1 MASDAGDVR
10 DGVAV
15 RAGKAP
21 RRIGLFLPFIL
32 LGLLVV
38 VWSVAWFWIRGRA
51 TDEMDAWLVREAAAG
66 RNWTCADRSVTGY
79 PFRLELR
86 CGSLA
91 FSRADSRFTLGP
103 LTALVQVYQPR
114 HGLLQVSG
122 PFHVEQG
129 TLSADATWQT
139 LEASFHGASDGF
151 TRASLVVNGA
161 KGTIRGTGP
170 EPIDVASDRLEA
182 HARPTPARFATD
194 GAVDLSLRLTKATVP
209 AIDPLLGNT
218 DPLDLAL
225 DATID
230 RAAGLR
236 TGEVAGELEE
246 WRKAGGRLDI
256 ALLSLAKGDRRLQAS
271 GKIAL
276 DDEHRP
282 AGDLDLRAA
291 GLEAVIG
298 QVMGQRIGPERG
310 AMVGRLLGQL
320 LTSARRPAGADA
332 PAASADPA
340 LKPLPPLRLAD
351 GRLLL
356 GPFPIPNVVLP
367 ALY

>member
-1 MASDAGDVR
+1 MASDAGQARVHE
-10 DGVAV
+10 AAL
-15 RAGKAP
+15 AGKAP
-21 RRIGLFLPFIL
+21 SRIGLFLPFIL

-38 VWSVAWFWIRGRA
+38 LWSAAWFWIRGRA
-51 TDEMDAWLVREAAAG
+51 TDEMDAWLAREAAAG

-129 TLSADATWQT
+129 ALSADATWKD
-139 LEASFHGASDGF
+139 LAASFHGASDGF
-151 TRASLVVNGA
+151 TRASLVVDGA

-170 EPIDVASDRLEA
+170 EPIDFASDRLEA

-209 AIDPLLGNT
+209 VIDPLIGNA
-218 DPLDLAL
+218 DPLDLSL

-230 RAAGLR
+230 RAANLR
-236 TGEVAGELEE
+236 TGEVARELEE

-276 DDEHRP
+276 DDDHRP
-282 AGDLDLRAA
+282 TGNIDLRAA
-291 GLEAVIG
+291 GLEALIS
-298 QVMGQRIGPERG
+298 QVMGQRIGSERG

-320 LTSARRPAGADA
+320 LAGGRRPPNAEA
-332 PAASADPA
+332 PAEAA

-356 GPFPIPNVVLP
+356 GPFPIPNVVVP

>member
-1 MASDAGDVR
+1 
-10 DGVAV
+10 
-15 RAGKAP
+15 
-21 RRIGLFLPFIL
+21 
-32 LGLLVV
+32 
-38 VWSVAWFWIRGRA
+38 
-51 TDEMDAWLVREAAAG
+51 MDAWLAREGVAG
-66 RNWTCADRSVTGY
+66 RNWTCTDRSLSGY

-86 CGSLA
+86 CASLA

-129 TLSADATWQT
+129 NLKADANWKD

-161 KGTIRGTGP
+161 KGTIRGSGP
-170 EPIDVASDRLEA
+170 EPTALPIDFASDHLEA

-194 GAVDLSLRLTKATVP
+194 GAVDLNLRLTKTTIPV
-209 AIDPLLGNT
+209 IDPLLGNA

-230 RAAGLR
+230 RAADLR
-236 TGEVAGELEE
+236 TGEVAREMEA
-246 WRKAGGRLDI
+246 WRRAGGRLDI

-271 GKIAL
+271 GRIAL
-276 DDEHRP
+276 DDAHRP
-282 AGDLDLRAA
+282 TGDLDLRAA
-291 GLEAVIG
+291 GLEALIS
-298 QVMGQRIGPERG
+298 QAMGQRIGAERG
-310 AMVGRLLGQL
+310 ALVGRLLGQL
-320 LTSARRPAGADA
+320 LTAGRRPPNAEA
-332 PAASADPA
+332 PAASGDAA

-356 GPFPIPNVVLP
+356 GPFPIPNVVVP

>member
-1 MASDAGDVR
+1 MASDAGHGRVN
-10 DGVAV
+10 GAA

-21 RRIGLFLPFIL
+21 SRIGLFLPYIL

-38 VWSVAWFWIRGRA
+38 LWSVAWFWIRGRA
-51 TDEMDAWLVREAAAG
+51 ADEMDAWLAREAAAG
-66 RNWTCADRSVTGY
+66 RNWTCADRSIAGY

-86 CGSLA
+86 CASLA

-129 TLSADATWQT
+129 SLSADANWKD

-151 TRASLVVNGA
+151 TRASLVVDGA
-161 KGTIRGTGP
+161 KGTIRGSGT
-170 EPIDVASDRLEA
+170 EPIDFAGEHLEA
-182 HARPTPARFATD
+182 HARPTPVRFATD
-194 GAVDLSLRLTKATVP
+194 GAVDLSLRLTRATVP
-209 AIDPLLGNT
+209 LIDPLLGNA

-230 RAAGLR
+230 RAADLR
-236 TGEVAGELEE
+236 TGEVARELEQ
-246 WRKAGGRLDI
+246 WRQAGGRLDI

-282 AGDLDLRAA
+282 AGNLDVRAA
-291 GLEAVIG
+291 GLEALVS
-298 QVMGQRIGPERG
+298 QVMGQRIGSERG
-310 AMVGRLLGQL
+310 ALVGRLLGQL
-320 LTSARRPAGADA
+320 L
-332 PAASADPA
+332 AASADAA

-356 GPFPIPNVVLP
+356 GPFPIPNVVVP
-367 ALY
+367 SLY